1 MTGPIDA
8 VYCSEWRYTDLD
20 AATGRYSFERRQGQ
34 PDRGRPLR
42 AGRDRDLVVGTGARG
57 TGVDPGQDGGQ
68 GGADLGGVG
77 GTSARHRC
85 VNLGVMI
92 RRAVLLLV
100 LLVVGAWARGL
111 AAAPTME
118 ADHAA
123 YWRRRRRSPGR
134 RTLVALGDSLSQGL
148 GSRRPSSSWAGRLAS
163 ALAERG
169 GPVRV
174 VCLGVVGAT
183 AADVLR
189 DQLPVAPEFGS
200 DTVVALAVG
209 TNDAAQG
216 VPPETFRA
224 DLTALC
230 AALPAGA
237 LVADV
242 PDLQRGP
249 VRAAAVELSAV
260 AREVV
265 ASFPGLRLVRLED
278 ATHRMMPWEV
288 GPDLAHPNALGYRRH
303 GRAFVAAL
311 G

>member
-1 MTGPIDA
+1 
-8 VYCSEWRYTDLD
+8 
-20 AATGRYSFERRQGQ
+20 
-34 PDRGRPLR
+34 
-42 AGRDRDLVVGTGARG
+42 
-57 TGVDPGQDGGQ
+57 
-68 GGADLGGVG
+68 
-77 GTSARHRC
+77 
-85 VNLGVMI
+85 MI

-100 LLVVGAWARGL
+100 LLVAAAWGRGL

-123 YWRRRRRSPGR
+123 YWRRRRRSPGA

-163 ALAERG
+163 ALEERG

-189 DQLPVAPEFGS
+189 DQLPLAPEFGP

-216 VPPETFRA
+216 VTPEAFRET
-224 DLTALC
+224 LTRLC
-230 AALPAGA
+230 AALPDGS

-249 VRAAAVELSAV
+249 VRTAATELSAV

-265 ASFPGLRLVRLED
+265 AGFPALRLVRLED

-311 G
+311 DQA